1 MTNYTSESFRARY
14 LFIYTSKQVYSRA
27 AMNCNTVGLWQT
39 TYKSRPEESKV
50 FYREQGGV
58 GKNGCKQ
65 KAHWR
70 KLGAGSVVSFHWL
83 SCCQARRKSLFLG
96 LEVVSSVTSYPES
109 ELGSSGECSPLWPPE
124 SVFSKVSLY

>member
-1 MTNYTSESFRARY
+1 
-14 LFIYTSKQVYSRA
+14 
-27 AMNCNTVGLWQT
+27 MNCNTVGLWQT

-83 SCCQARRKSLFLG
+83 SYDSLSLAELLPGEEKIFVPRSGGSKQCHFL
-96 LEVVSSVTSYPES
+96 PRI
-109 ELGSSGECSPLWPPE
+109 
-124 SVFSKVSLY
+124 